1 MNETRYTLR
10 TLETMLSEQGKNAIY
25 PCIMDLVEHGLV
37 LTRFSTDEFSPNLQ
51 DITQYLAA
59 WSRHTGLSEEESREW
74 LIDYSISI
82 GSSLSKRTPAAV
94 RHSTKSILKYIYR
107 SSIPFYCQCDKNSF
121 KAHCSGDCP
130 VYTEMQTNLSTK
142 AGELLYTMPVLR
154 VQTTVFE
161 PVLPL
166 KEAYREQFDTA
177 LRIAHE
183 EAQKGTNLR
192 GIVAILNNR
201 GLKTRTGRQW
211 KDAILRNELK
221 RIL

>member
-1 MNETRYTLR
+1 MTNETRYTLR
-10 TLETMLSEQGKNAIY
+10 ILETMPGEQSKNAIY
-25 PCIMDLVEHGLV
+25 PCIRDLLEHGLV
-37 LTRFSTDEFSPNLQ
+37 LTRFSADEFPPNLQ
-51 DITQYLAA
+51 DITHYLAA
-59 WSRHTGLSEEESREW
+59 WSKHAGLSEEESREW
-74 LIDYSISI
+74 LIDYCISI
-82 GSSLSKRTPAAV
+82 CSSLSTRTPAAV

-107 SSIPFYCQCDKNSF
+107 ASIPFYCQCDKNSF

-142 AGELLYTMPVLR
+142 AGELLYTRPVSNA
-154 VQTTVFE
+154 QTTIFE

-192 GIVAILNNR
+192 DIVAILNNC

-221 RIL
+221 RI